1 MASITVDG
9 IVKTFGGQQVLRD
22 LSLHIPDGAFYTL
35 LGPSGCG
42 KTTLLRCIAGFHA
55 PDGGRLLFDQDDVT
69 RVSAHRRDIGMVF
82 QDYALFPDKSAFDNV
97 AYGLRAR
104 AWRAPRSPG
113 APTRR
118 STRSGCWRWP
128 SATRRR

>member
-82 QDYALFPDKSAFDNV
+82 QDYACSRT
-97 AYGLRAR
+97 RAPSTMWPTACGR
-104 AWRAPRSPG
+104 AAWRAQRSPG